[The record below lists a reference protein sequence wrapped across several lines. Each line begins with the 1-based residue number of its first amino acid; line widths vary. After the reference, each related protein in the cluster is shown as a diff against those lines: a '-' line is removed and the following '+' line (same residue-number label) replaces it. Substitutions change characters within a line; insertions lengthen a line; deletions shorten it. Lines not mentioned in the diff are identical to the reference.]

1 MREAN
6 NHGRPLPPP
15 ERRWKKGVSGNP
27 QGRPKKQ
34 DSLTN
39 LLKEEIG
46 KICPADREKR
56 TWKQLIVRAT
66 LQLAMKGN
74 ATALK
79 EVWERLDGKTL
90 QTERLELGGTDRKQ
104 VLIKV
109 VYGDRGE
116 GVSED
121 KP

>member
-90 QTERLELGGTDRKQ
+90 QTERLELGGTHRKQ

>member
-1 MREAN
+1 MENEKQERK
-6 NHGRPLPPP
+6 RLPPP
-15 ERRWKKGVSGNP
+15 AEHRWKKGVSGNP
-27 QGRPKKQ
+27 NGRPKKQ

-39 LLKEEIG
+39 LLREEIA
-46 KICPADREKR
+46 KICPADRENR
-56 TWKQLIVRAT
+56 TWKELVVRAT

-90 QTERLELGGTDRKQ
+90 QTERLQLGGTDGKQ

-109 VYGDRGE
+109 VYDDEKERD
-116 GVSED
+116 SQQ
-121 KP
+121 